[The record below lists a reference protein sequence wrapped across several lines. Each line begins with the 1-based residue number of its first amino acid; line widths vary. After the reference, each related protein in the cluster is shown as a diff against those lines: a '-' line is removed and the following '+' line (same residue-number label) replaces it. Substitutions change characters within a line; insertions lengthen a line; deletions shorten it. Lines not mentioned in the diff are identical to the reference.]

1 MINSLRLEKQ
11 RMIEEW
17 RQMGN
22 EALTVWAER
31 GAQKPAVFAPAESEW
46 PAGGKKNGIGT
57 APWVGSK

>member
-1 MINSLRLEKQ
+1 
-11 RMIEEW
+11 MIEEW